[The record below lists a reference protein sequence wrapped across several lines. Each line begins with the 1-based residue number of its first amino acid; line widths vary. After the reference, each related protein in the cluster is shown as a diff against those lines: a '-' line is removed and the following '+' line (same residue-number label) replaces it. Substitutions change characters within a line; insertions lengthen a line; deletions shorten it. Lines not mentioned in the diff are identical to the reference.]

1 VIRPDAPIA
10 LLLRCA
16 AWLAGPDRA
25 EWSAAMAAETDAA
38 DERRTSW
45 AMGCLRAAFAD
56 RIVRDRWY
64 LLSLIG
70 LPALAFVVVVPLGL
84 VVAIGAAKL
93 AAPVA
98 ALVPIMLFGPLPC
111 AWLLG
116 RLRPSV
122 SAKLAGTIGFL
133 VHQSVPML
141 AMWILFGIAPASF
154 WAANLTYYNMPP
166 ILGLLASWLVWT
178 AGAWWGTQSGKRKMR
193 HNA

>member
-1 VIRPDAPIA
+1 MIRPDGPIA

-45 AMGCLRAAFAD
+45 ALGCLRAAFAD

-122 SAKLAGTIGFL
+122 SAMLAGTIGFL
-133 VHQSVPML
+133 VHQSVPLL

-166 ILGLLASWLVWT
+166 IFGLLASWLAWT
-178 AGAWWGTQSGKRKMR
+178 AGAWWGTRSGKRKMR